1 MSNLLASPL
10 ANREDDRPRL
20 VEILAEVDFWS
31 GKPAEL
37 LRLGEG
43 SLPPRTWKISSSGW
57 DRSAWDRLLL
67 ARAVRCDRSP
77 QALLKTASES
87 RQASFLFLESFRTD
101 HTLSSL

>member
-31 GKPAEL
+31 GKPAGYCAL
-37 LRLGEG
+37 AKAAFQA
-43 SLPPRTWKISSSGW
+43 RTRKISSSGW